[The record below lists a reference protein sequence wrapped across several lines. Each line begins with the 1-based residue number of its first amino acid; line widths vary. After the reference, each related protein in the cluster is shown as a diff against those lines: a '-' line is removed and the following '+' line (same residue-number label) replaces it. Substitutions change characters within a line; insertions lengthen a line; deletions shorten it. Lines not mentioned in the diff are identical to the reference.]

1 MHHPI
6 QMKPADSEN
15 RNGINYSYDKMADCW
30 MDFSVCVERKL
41 FVGMLSKKISENDV
55 RIMFSAYGSIE
66 ECTVLRDNNNISR
79 GSTSIHSVIYLFQLL
94 RSERRRHTN
103 VVRLLLLLLLLL
115 LFVLVGLFSFA
126 PHFVFAPSN
135 GRF

>member
-15 RNGINYSYDKMADCW
+15 RNGKNHFKSFGV
-30 MDFSVCVERKL
+30 FSIWLIGENLTERKL

-55 RIMFSAYGSIE
+55 RIMFSPYGSIE

-79 GSTSIHSVIYLFQLL
+79 G
-94 RSERRRHTN
+94 
-103 VVRLLLLLLLLL
+103 L
-115 LFVLVGLFSFA
+115 LFHSIWFFFYPSFSVA
-126 PHFVFAPSN
+126 STI
-135 GRF
+135 